1 MEKRDKPDEKKN
13 RRTGIYCCK
22 TKGRYGTIWIAHVT
36 YSLWMEQLTHQM
48 VEERKV
54 PESPIS
60 SQKSLHILAIFVET
74 FSWIHFLVDHM
85 YLKNHELNKNHR
97 NLTKFNKI
105 YPNSGVIY
113 LQNSTK
119 PSFRLFATIS
129 RSSSFF
135 LRTIRANG
143 LTFVGNIFVETFS

>member
-1 MEKRDKPDEKKN
+1 
-13 RRTGIYCCK
+13 
-22 TKGRYGTIWIAHVT
+22 
-36 YSLWMEQLTHQM
+36 MEQLTHQM
-48 VEERKV
+48 VEERQV

-60 SQKSLHILAIFVET
+60 SQKSLYTLTIFVET

-135 LRTIRANG
+135 YVLFPFDIGRAKG
-143 LTFVGNIFVETFS
+143 QRSELLGGDIFVETFS